1 MKIAQRK
8 HLNRIIIV
16 ALLTA
21 LLTFNV
27 GRVQSVKAV
36 GTTIAAAAG
45 ATLCAVGIAYYSYL
59 MLTGAQVRIPSTS
72 QAIQDWLTETGRK
85 VVQYPSGRAA
95 YEELYPRM
103 LRDPLASLIHDFLD
117 SEVWTWTAEKIK
129 LWANDFSSTD
139 VAGALAAYTVA
150 TTEDLYPTNGFS
162 YTITADFPDE
172 IYTNWYRGTIEGFV
186 QNVGQFYVD
195 TANTVY
201 YDYGF
206 GRALIAHTDINQTVR
221 NLRIIDNDQYKYVPQ
236 YLDGNIWRSYSSI
249 SWRTGYIKVGD
260 YYYDVC
266 LFSNGDIWRW
276 QQNSRFTIYGSD
288 QRGIVLT
295 SPLFPQAVIHDQ
307 TTDTDLPVVPIPTD
321 LVEQRPQWPILQ
333 DPDDEHLPVIPY
345 YQTPW
350 DPNWIDPV
358 TGNQGGGNWGFGLD
372 DLLDLLEQLAEGLID
387 IGILKELINDFA
399 RDSGDTY
406 YISYDDSV
414 TGDTYYQYNTITNIT
429 YGDDIVYQYNIDVSH
444 VEEELPVDLNTI
456 QKYTSNRYL
465 DTIKQSASGIGSVIG
480 EWFAFW
486 HNVDAEIAHDLSSF
500 LKYFVTL

>member
-16 ALLTA
+16 ALLTT

-103 LRDPLASLIHDFLD
+103 LRDPSASLIHDFLD
-117 SEVWTWTAEKIK
+117 SEVWTWTTDKIK

-139 VAGALAAYTVA
+139 VAGALSAYYTAVDA
-150 TTEDLYPTNGFS
+150 EHFATNGFTYPA
-162 YTITADFPDE
+162 YTPLPDT
-172 IYTNWYRGTIEGFV
+172 IYTTTLTGGLDFNGTISQFV
-186 QNVGQFYVD
+186 SQVSPLYMESGRPLFIDLGSDRYMFQNANITWEHVRNVLRSDGKYGAQYNINGYWENIPPHVFNVRIGFYVYND
-195 TANTVY
+195 VA
-201 YDYGF
+201 YGF
-206 GRALIAHTDINQTVR
+206 MPFSN
-221 NLRIIDNDQYKYVPQ
+221 
-236 YLDGNIWRSYSSI
+236 GNIWRLQSYWLTFQGSQLVFTYPVFPTEVI
-249 SWRTGYIKVGD
+249 
-260 YYYDVC
+260 YDEV
-266 LFSNGDIWRW
+266 N
-276 QQNSRFTIYGSD
+276 Q
-288 QRGIVLT
+288 V
-295 SPLFPQAVIHDQ
+295 
-307 TTDTDLPVVPIPTD
+307 DLPMVEIPD
-321 LVEQRPQWPILQ
+321 NALVEQRPQWPILQ

-358 TGNQGGGNWGFGLD
+358 TGNPGGGNWGFGLD

-399 RDSGDTY
+399 EDSGDTY

-414 TGDTYYQYNTITNIT
+414 TGN
-429 YGDDIVYQYNIDVSH
+429 
-444 VEEELPVDLNTI
+444 
-456 QKYTSNRYL
+456 
-465 DTIKQSASGIGSVIG
+465 
-480 EWFAFW
+480 
-486 HNVDAEIAHDLSSF
+486 SSS
-500 LKYFVTL
+500 T